1 MWYNRCWESA
11 PARRVRHKREK
22 ETVLKVLAAP
32 VEEGSQIESG
42 KPEHLREEE
51 RDLWERYIA
60 FDVETPNCRN
70 DRISAIGVT
79 VVENGQMTEQ
89 YDTLVDPECPFN
101 PFNISLTGIT
111 PELVAD
117 KPTFPELW
125 QELAPVMDS
134 GLLVAHNAP
143 FDMGVL
149 AKCLRDYGIFWHG
162 TVSYLCTCQ
171 MSRRLLPQLPNHRL
185 NTLCDYL
192 GLELDHHRA
201 GSDSMACGEILLH
214 HLRTGA
220 RIEPFLRT
228 YDLVGIRTARGR

>member
-1 MWYNRCWESA
+1 M
-11 PARRVRHKREK
+11 
-22 ETVLKVLAAP
+22 T
-32 VEEGSQIESG
+32 G
-42 KPEHLREEE
+42 
-51 RDLWERYIA
+51 RYIA
-60 FDVETPNCRN
+60 FDVETPNAAN
-70 DRISAIGVT
+70 DRMSAIGIT
-79 VVENGQMTEQ
+79 VIDANSITDEF
-89 YDTLVDPECPFN
+89 YTLVDPETHFDR
-101 PFNISLTGIT
+101 FNIALTGIS
-111 PELVAD
+111 PRSVAG

-125 QELAPVMDS
+125 QHIGPIMDS
-134 GLLVAHNAP
+134 GILVAHNAP
-143 FDMGVL
+143 FDLSVL
-149 AKCLRDYGIFWHG
+149 SKCLRAYGIDWHP
-162 TVSYLCTCQ
+162 TVPYACTCQ